1 MMIYCWSDSEIALA
15 WIRGKERSWEPWVE
29 NRVIT
34 IRGVVDPNR
43 WNFVKGELN
52 PADIPT
58 KVSSNVIESFSGS
71 WFQGPSMLKLD
82 VVDVNSLSGRVDV
95 EVDVEQFTEIPDAMA
110 TKVVANLNNSA
121 QDNTKDSEMHSLCSV
136 IDCNKFSSV
145 KKLIVTT
152 GYVLR
157 FIKNLRK
164 RITKQENLI
173 TDDVLT
179 VVEFNEALQLWIKD
193 EQHLM
198 KK

>member
-1 MMIYCWSDSEIALA
+1 
-15 WIRGKERSWEPWVE
+15 
-29 NRVIT
+29 
-34 IRGVVDPNR
+34 
-43 WNFVKGELN
+43 
-52 PADIPT
+52 
-58 KVSSNVIESFSGS
+58 
-71 WFQGPSMLKLD
+71 MLKLD

-95 EVDVEQFTEIPDAMA
+95 EVDVKQSSEIPDAMA

-136 IDCNKFSSV
+136 IDCNKFSSL

-173 TDDVLT
+173 THDANGRGIQRSFAIMD
-179 VVEFNEALQLWIKD
+179 KR
-193 EQHLM
+193 
-198 KK
+198 